1 MRFAALVSVADEVA
15 ATSARTAKRSAI
27 AGLLRDLQPD
37 EVEPAVG
44 FLVGEPGQGRI
55 GVGWATVAA
64 VPEATAGDG
73 DPLEILDV
81 DAAIT
86 RLAATS
92 GPGSVAAR
100 SDTLVAMFGRATP
113 AEAAFLR
120 RLLVG
125 ELRQGALEGVMAD
138 AIAEAAAV
146 PATVVR
152 RAMMLSG
159 DIRRTGRV
167 ALTEGRAGLEA
178 IGLTMFQ
185 PVQPMLAS
193 TAEAVDD
200 ALSDGLASSVE
211 WKLDGARIQVHRQG
225 DLVRV
230 YTRNLNEVT
239 DRLPEVVDVVRSLP
253 ADQLVLDGEVLGL
266 DGARPEAFQETMSRF
281 GRDDPSTHGLRLRP
295 FFFDVLHVDGTDLLD
310 EPLLDRLGALDA
322 VTGVHAMPRLV
333 TADPADAAAFVEATL
348 AAGHEG
354 VMVKDLASSYSAGR
368 RGKAWRKM
376 KPVHTFDLV
385 VLAAEWGHGRR
396 RGWLSNL
403 HLGAREPSDG
413 SFVMV
418 GKTFKGLTDE
428 LLTWQT
434 AAFLEREIG
443 RDELHGARPSGPGG
457 RGGHRR
463 RAGVDPLSRRHRPA
477 VRPGEAVPR
486 GQARR
491 PTPTPSRRCK
501 PCSPD
506 LPVLRATSVAPLEGR
521 EAPFRPATRPQV
533 TNPNALSDPC
543 TMAIVSYCRWSDPV
557 DSAQL

>member
-1 MRFAALVSVADEVA
+1 MQLAALVSVADEVA
-15 ATSARTAKRSAI
+15 ATSSRTAKRAAI
-27 AGLLRDLQPD
+27 AGLLGDLRPD
-37 EVEPAVG
+37 EIEAAVG

-64 VPEATAGDG
+64 VPEARGRGG

-100 SDTLVAMFGRATP
+100 AGTLGAVFARASA

-125 ELRQGALEGVMAD
+125 ELRQGALDGVMAD

-167 ALTEGRAGLEA
+167 ALTEGRSGLEA
-178 IGLTMFQ
+178 IGLTVFQ

-193 TAEAVDD
+193 TAEQVDD
-200 ALSDGLASSVE
+200 ALTDGLASSVE
-211 WKLDGARIQVHRQG
+211 WKLDGARIQVHRRG

-239 DRLPEVVDVVRSLP
+239 DRLPEVVEIVRSLP
-253 ADQLVLDGEVLGL
+253 AEQLVLDGEVLGVE
-266 DGARPEAFQETMSRF
+266 GARPEAFQQTMSRF

-310 EPLLDRLGALDA
+310 QPLSDRLGALDA
-322 VTGVHAMPRLV
+322 VTGLHAMPRLV
-333 TADPADAAAFVEATL
+333 TADPADAATFVDATL

-354 VMVKDLASSYSAGR
+354 VMVKDLASAYSAGR
-368 RGKAWRKM
+368 RGKAWRKI

-396 RGWLSNL
+396 QGWLSNL
-403 HLGAREPSDG
+403 HLGAQNPSDG

-434 AAFLEREIG
+434 TAFLQREIG
-443 RDELHGARPSGPGG
+443 RDDHVVHVRPDLVVEVAIDGVQASTRYPGG
-457 RGGHRR
+457 VALRFARVKR
-463 RAGVDPLSRRHRPA
+463 YRPDKVA
-477 VRPGEAVPR
+477 ADADSVESL
-486 GQARR
+486 QAM
-491 PTPTPSRRCK
+491 
-501 PCSPD
+501 
-506 LPVLRATSVAPLEGR
+506 LP
-521 EAPFRPATRPQV
+521 
-533 TNPNALSDPC
+533 
-543 TMAIVSYCRWSDPV
+543 
-557 DSAQL
+557 